1 MQNWPKGFDNRS
13 PEYEDEFWSR
23 AERELGI
30 KIDMVYAVS
39 HGDFVDKLPV
49 MAASGNAPDVVLYA
63 DLSHYAL
70 GLFEPLNSFIERSGF
85 PIDDFF
91 PASLDLWTQ
100 TVSSTRCPPRE
111 TTPFL
116 FTIKTSSPGQ
126 ASPIRRRPGV
136 PTPVGHGSTCAISP
150 KSSPNRSGDEVS
162 VYGIED
168 QGWVGV
174 WPLYWG
180 ADWVDENGNIT
191 AASPETVRAV
201 EFMVDF
207 YRSGYRGGNVMQ
219 GTAAMTN
226 GMSWTVNSYVASGL
240 DLAFAPTPIGDRHV
254 TETWTDGAAILRS
267 SQNKEAAWKFLE
279 WLFQPENAVGFYTQQ
294 WNYLVPMRGIREIWE
309 DHMRC
314 PPGRCRL
321 RQPLRFGPL

>member
-1 MQNWPKGFDNRS
+1 M
-13 PEYEDEFWSR
+13 
-23 AERELGI
+23 
-30 KIDMVYAVS
+30 
-39 HGDFVDKLPV
+39 
-49 MAASGNAPDVVLYA
+49 
-63 DLSHYAL
+63 
-70 GLFEPLNSFIERSGF
+70 
-85 PIDDFF
+85 
-91 PASLDLWTQ
+91 
-100 TVSSTRCPPRE
+100 RCPPRG
-111 TTPFL
+111 TTPSL
-116 FTIKTSSPGQ
+116 STIETSSPGQ

-136 PTPVGHGSTCAISP
+136 AMPVGPGDYVRDLAQKLTQS
-150 KSSPNRSGDEVS
+150 SGDEVS

-168 QGWVGV
+168 AGWVGV

-180 ADWVDENGNIT
+180 ADWVDEKGDFT
-191 AASPETVRAV
+191 VASPETVRAV

-279 WLFQPENAVGFYTQQ
+279 WLFQPDNAVGFYTQQ

-309 DHMRC
+309 EHMRSRLGESSS
-314 PPGRCRL
+314 PIITPPSSSRPGRTAR
-321 RQPLRFGPL
+321 